1 MHKLGSFT
9 ALATVTIVTLL
20 ILCSSN
26 VFAQERPPD
35 SLLLMETRTLS
46 ERLFY
51 ESVRKDIGSIVA
63 TLKEHPLSVQIFDLI
78 KYLEERRGKVPLISA
93 LENKLH
99 LELGLFGYLGVKWR
113 F

>member
-1 MHKLGSFT
+1 VIAVVLTM
-9 ALATVTIVTLL
+9 
-20 ILCSSN
+20 LCCSD
-26 VFAQERPPD
+26 VLAQERPLD

-78 KYLEERRGKVPLISA
+78 KYLEERRGKVPLMSA
-93 LENKLH
+93 LENKFL